1 MNALCGRNS
10 GYNITTG
17 QGNTVMGG
25 SAALYH
31 ATTADYSSAFGNDA
45 LQNVTTG
52 HRNTGIGMEAGFS
65 VTTGANNV
73 FLGNKAGYGHVTT
86 ANDQL
91 YIARSDASAGNA
103 GCWIYGNN
111 TGTCHQGDNSQH
123 WGTMSDQRLKKDI
136 VDNNVGLSV
145 INNVKV
151 RNFKYKQYTDG
162 SPVSTDDTV
171 DISDFPQ
178 ADNVNQ
184 VLICQ
189 GHTETQLGVV
199 AQELESVL
207 PNSVKTNETTGV
219 KTVESDEIF
228 WHMLNAIKELS
239 TKNDALEARI
249 QTLEG

>member
-1 MNALCGRNS
+1 M
-10 GYNITTG
+10 
-17 QGNTVMGG
+17 
-25 SAALYH
+25 
-31 ATTADYSSAFGNDA
+31 
-45 LQNVTTG
+45 
-52 HRNTGIGMEAGFS
+52 
-65 VTTGANNV
+65 
-73 FLGNKAGYGHVTT
+73 TT

-91 YIARSDASAGNA
+91 YIARSDVGGAND

-111 TGTCHQGDNSQH
+111 TGTCHQGDNATT
-123 WGTMSDQRLKKDI
+123 WGTISDQRLKKDI

-171 DISDFPQ
+171 DMSEFDK

-189 GHTETQLGVV
+189 GKTATQLGVI
-199 AQELESVL
+199 AQELESVA
-207 PNSVKTNETTGV
+207 PDAVKTNELTGA
-219 KTVESDEIF
+219 KTVDADILF

-249 QTLEG
+249 KTLEG